1 MLAFVPRVQLT
12 DQQVKSYHTK
22 RYFEKLHAVHK
33 GMALSEQKLNNR
45 NKMCWTSMF
54 SYLNHHQNWAAMLTT
69 SVIAISLKLWWRLT
83 RKRREMVGLHHYHNH
98 YHYHPHSNPLMIQPS
113 GGDHSSVKLSWGT
126 TKPLSRHSIYT
137 KKCGVC
143 RHLCMCG
150 MKTFRNV
157 WNASVLQTQ
166 FWLQKEMLSAVYKV
180 TAEYS
185 ASVKKTK
192 KKSKIHIIN
201 Q

>member
-1 MLAFVPRVQLT
+1 MLAFVPRIQLT

-22 RYFEKLHAVHK
+22 GYFEKLHPVHK
-33 GMALSEQKLNNR
+33 GMALSEQKVNNR

-69 SVIAISLKLWWRLT
+69 SVIAISLTLWWRLT
-83 RKRREMVGLHHYHNH
+83 RKRREMVRLHHYHNH

-137 KKCGVC
+137 EKCQSIQKNVAFADIC
-143 RHLCMCG
+143 ECVERRHLGMCG
-150 MKTFRNV
+150 MQVFCRLNFGCRKRCC
-157 WNASVLQTQ
+157 QQ
-166 FWLQKEMLSAVYKV
+166 FIK
-180 TAEYS
+180 
-185 ASVKKTK
+185 
-192 KKSKIHIIN
+192 
-201 Q
+201 